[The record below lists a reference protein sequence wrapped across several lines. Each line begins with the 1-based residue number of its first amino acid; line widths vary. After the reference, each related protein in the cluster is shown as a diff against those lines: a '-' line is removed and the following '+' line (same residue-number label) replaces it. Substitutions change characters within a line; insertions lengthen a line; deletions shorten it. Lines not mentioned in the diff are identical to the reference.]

1 MEQLSIPF
9 PTWYIALCVLLGL
22 AVAAVLYFRETNF
35 RKQASWLPWL
45 MGGLRFFSIT
55 LISMF
60 LLSPLLKSLELE
72 TREPVVVIAQDVS
85 ESIQAAFSEDAA
97 TSYRNELTKL
107 VRTLD
112 ESYDVQTLSFGSVPR
127 NALDTAFT
135 DKVTNISAAMQ
146 QIEDQYSGAN
156 LGAVILATDGIFN
169 EGSNPLYQADQL
181 AVPVFSVALGDTT
194 PQRDLVLKRAFYNR
208 ITYLEDKFSVEL
220 DFSAR
225 NLAGRQTQLVVYKM
239 ESGEAR
245 RIAEKTINI
254 GQEDFFQTEEFILD
268 ADEPGVLRYRFVLQ
282 PLAGEVSRQN
292 NSKEIFVDVLDARQR
307 ILILGAS
314 PHPDLTAIRQ
324 SIRTNKNYE
333 VEVAYAES
341 FQEAVADYDFVI
353 LHQLPSQKYRLTEL
367 INQLNENRI
376 PRLFVLGSQTDF
388 GQVNQVQSLLGIRA
402 NARNTNEVQG
412 RLNPAFSLFNVADDL
427 QREFNAYP
435 PLTAAFGEYSDSGN
449 GQVLLYQRIRRI
461 DTQYPLLIMGNEQG
475 TKTGVLTAEGIWKWR
490 LFDFLQNQNH
500 ETFDG
505 FFSRVVQYLGVKE
518 DKRKFRVSMSDNIV
532 DENEPVYFDAEL
544 YNNAYQLVNGPDVSM
559 KVTDESG
566 NTFEYIFN
574 KTDKAYRLNAGSLPV
589 GNYRY
594 QAEVTFNGER
604 LTASGPFIVRPIQ
617 LELYETTADHSLLRL
632 LSDRTGGALFFPQEL
647 EALGQRIQEFET
659 IKPVIYQSS
668 RTRSAIN
675 LRWLF
680 LPLLL
685 LLAVEWGLRRY
696 FGAY

>member
-22 AVAAVLYFRETNF
+22 AVAAALYFRETNF

-85 ESIQAAFSEDAA
+85 ESIQAAFSKDAA
-97 TSYRNELTKL
+97 TSYRNELNKL

-156 LGAVILATDGIFN
+156 LGAVVLATDGIFN

-225 NLAGRQTQLVVYKM
+225 NLAGQQTQLVVYKM

-353 LHQLPSQKYRLTEL
+353 LHQLPSQKYRLTGL
-367 INQLNENRI
+367 LNQLNENRI

-388 GQVNQVQSLLGIRA
+388 GQVNQVQSLLGISA

-427 QREFNAYP
+427 QSEFNAYP
-435 PLTAAFGEYSDSGN
+435 PLTAAFGEYNDSGN

-461 DTQYPLLIMGNEQG
+461 DTQYPLLIMGNENG

-604 LTASGPFIVRPIQ
+604 LTASGPFSVRPIQ
-617 LELYETTADHSLLRL
+617 LELYETTADHGLLRL
-632 LSDRTGGALFFPQEL
+632 LSDRTGGALFFPQEM